1 MRLAFSIAIVALAAA
16 LLAGCGGSSG
26 GSSSGE
32 STTAPRASGSSAP
45 VGATARHCDTGAV
58 DAEALRATGLSCG
71 EARRLMY
78 EWQRSPSCALPPA
91 ASRASCTRR
100 SYLCLSTR
108 TAPGVAVS
116 CSRSGRSIAFI
127 AKRG

>member
-1 MRLAFSIAIVALAAA
+1 MRLAVPIAIVALAAV

-26 GSSSGE
+26 GSSGSE
-32 STTAPRASGSSAP
+32 STTSPKASGSGAP
-45 VGATARHCDTGAV
+45 VGGSARHCDTGAV

-71 EARRLMY
+71 EARRLMHG
-78 EWQRSPSCALPPA
+78 WQRSPSCALPQA

-108 TAPGVAVS
+108 TARGVAVS
-116 CSRSGRSIAFI
+116 CSRPGHSIAFV
-127 AKRG
+127 ARRS